1 MILGNVVMKKKIILG
16 FYSFCAISFFASNQY
31 AFGQEYTSNA
41 EIAVVVNQDVVTYG
55 DVYKRCK
62 LILLSSGKVDE
73 PITAE
78 LKSQVLEALIQEKLQ
93 KQLAEKAEI
102 TVSMEEINESLA
114 HLASE
119 NNMNLDQMKKFF
131 EEKGVPVSTLA
142 ERIKVN
148 ILWMK
153 TVRSVLGSSIQVN
166 QSDVEKEKKR
176 LEDLSQ
182 KDQILIGE
190 IVYLSNSKD
199 SVSHTENKI
208 KEAHKNLQQG
218 VPFVVVARNFSQV
231 PSSAQG
237 GVIGW
242 LDVNVAPEQTK
253 NLKVGE
259 FTQPIQ
265 IGNRWV
271 IFQCIDRK
279 KAGEMS
285 EKETKVSYVMAK
297 YTLSDIHAT
306 EAPQNLQSFMNET
319 SAYKTCDAFLKGAE
333 THGLEVTKV
342 DNKSYGEVPDVL
354 QKIIKQ
360 LNIASIERPI
370 KISDSEFLFL
380 MKCSEQKAGKDILP
394 DDKMIKQLLLE
405 KKVQDLA
412 VIEFN
417 KVKARAKIEYRMQR

>member
-1 MILGNVVMKKKIILG
+1 MKNKLIGI
-16 FYSFCAISFFASNQY
+16 FSFCVIFAQAANQQLFEEGNASNAQ
-31 AFGQEYTSNA
+31 
-41 EIAVVVNQDVVTYG
+41 IAVVVNQDIVTYG
-55 DVYKRCK
+55 DIYKRCK
-62 LILLSSGKVDE
+62 LILLSAGKVND
-73 PITAE
+73 PITSE

-102 TVSMEEINESLA
+102 TVSEEELKDSLI

-119 NNMNLDQMKKFF
+119 NNMNLDQMKNFF
-131 EEKGVPVSTLA
+131 SDNGVPVSTLT

-153 TVRSVLGSSIQVN
+153 TVRSVLGAGIQVT
-166 QSDVEKEKKR
+166 QTDVEKEKIR
-176 LEDLSQ
+176 LEELSR

-190 IVYLSNSKD
+190 IVYLSNTKD
-199 SVSHTENKI
+199 SGVHTENKI

-242 LDVNVAPEQTK
+242 LDVNLAPEQTRS
-253 NLKVGE
+253 LKVGE

-265 IGNRWV
+265 VGNRWV
-271 IFQCIDRK
+271 IFQCLDRK
-279 KAGEMS
+279 KAGELS

-297 YTLSDIHAT
+297 YTLQNLNAT
-306 EAPQNLQSFMNET
+306 EVPQSLQSFIQESGSQKACELFSQ
-319 SAYKTCDAFLKGAE
+319 SAQ
-333 THGLEVTKV
+333 THGLEVTKI
-342 DNKSYGEVPDVL
+342 DDKPYSEIPDVL
-354 QKIIKQ
+354 QKIIHQ
-360 LNIASIERPI
+360 LKVNQAEKPI
-370 KISDSEFLFL
+370 KISENELLFL
-380 MKCSEQKAGKDILP
+380 MKCSEKKAGKDVLP
-394 DDKMIKQLLLE
+394 DNKMIKQLLME